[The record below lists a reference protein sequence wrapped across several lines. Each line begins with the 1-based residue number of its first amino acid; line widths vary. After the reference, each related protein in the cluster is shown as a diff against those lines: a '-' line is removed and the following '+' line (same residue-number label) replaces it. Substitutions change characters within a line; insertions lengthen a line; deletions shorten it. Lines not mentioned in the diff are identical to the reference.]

1 MVKPNCWPGVSATR
15 DQKQGGESLILS
27 TRIAWIPDPN
37 KVCPFGAADRSAQ
50 TPLPAHKDVV
60 TKWMEKVRLTCL
72 VITKKGMMENG
83 SSVNVNAREE
93 YPYAS
98 SYEVFLNMNY
108 AEARVISASDNR
120 IRSVIL
126 GHVSWL
132 RNERCGPF
140 LVRPVIGECRFPN
153 FNFILHKRENIEGT
167 T

>member
-27 TRIAWIPDPN
+27 TRIAWIPDPS
-37 KVCPFGAADRSAQ
+37 KVSPLGAADRSAQ
-50 TPLPAHKDVV
+50 TPLPARRHQNGWK
-60 TKWMEKVRLTCL
+60 KVRLTCL

-98 SYEVFLNMNY
+98 SYEDFLNMNY

-120 IRSVIL
+120 ISVGNL
-126 GHVSWL
+126 GACV
-132 RNERCGPF
+132 
-140 LVRPVIGECRFPN
+140 VVA
-153 FNFILHKRENIEGT
+153 K
-167 T
+167 